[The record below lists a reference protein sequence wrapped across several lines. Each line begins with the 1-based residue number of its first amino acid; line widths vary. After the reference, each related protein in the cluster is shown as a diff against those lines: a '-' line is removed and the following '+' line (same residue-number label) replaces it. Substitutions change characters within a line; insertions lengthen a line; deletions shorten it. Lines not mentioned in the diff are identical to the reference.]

1 MIYNKHN
8 KSYMSIIIK
17 QCKLIGVDV
26 DDVAAEK
33 LEKYVKLINRWNRS
47 YNLTAV
53 KDMNS
58 LINKHI
64 VDSLTLLPYI
74 QDGSLV
80 LDVGTGAGL
89 PGIPLS
95 IVNSSLKVHLLDS
108 NSKKICFLRQ
118 AVADLKLNN
127 IVLHNTRI
135 EDFKTVEKYNFIV
148 TRAFASLSIFYE
160 SVKHLMVKDTQ
171 LIAMKGIYPSAELE
185 EINIECCVDKKD
197 LPGDFASQRHIV
209 TINKQGS

>member
-1 MIYNKHN
+1 MIYNKHS
-8 KSYMSIIIK
+8 KSYISVIID

-26 DDVAAEK
+26 NDAEAEK
-33 LEKYVKLINRWNRS
+33 LEKYVKLINRWNKA

-53 KDMNS
+53 KDINS

-64 VDSLTLLPYI
+64 IDSLTLLPYI
-74 QDGSLV
+74 KDSSLV

-89 PGIPLS
+89 PGIPIS
-95 IVNSSLKVHLLDS
+95 ILKPSLKVHLLDS
-108 NSKKICFLRQ
+108 NSKKMCFLRQ
-118 AVADLKLNN
+118 AITDLELNN
-127 IVLHNTRI
+127 IILHNARI
-135 EDFKTVEKYNFIV
+135 ESFNTSEEYDFIV

-160 SVKHLMVKDTQ
+160 SVKHLMANKTQ

-185 EINIECCVDKKD
+185 EIKLECFVDKKE

-209 TINKQGS
+209 MINKPES